1 MKSPRFKGKKSP
13 FIKLLEGW
21 HESLMNKTSMGL
33 IKISNFTSEPQVQDK
48 IIQAIQVWDIDV
60 VDDEQSQPIDKS
72 SDIPIIINLL
82 GVPKLYLNHRR
93 LSAKD
98 WSNKRSLEILIYIIL
113 KGWKNEY
120 PISLDAILRDFW
132 NPDADNIDRCK
143 KIRNT
148 LMTRVRKTFRGF
160 DEEMLIQSNG
170 SIQFNWNSKHFRL
183 DIDAFDMAISKGKEA
198 KNQNLNDDAT
208 RYFETA
214 FNLYNGDIAFGVDG
228 LWIESI
234 QTQFYN
240 DYIDT
245 IKSLLNLYESNKSN
259 NIISKAF
266 EIYPDDKQ
274 ILELSQ
280 NL

>member
-1 MKSPRFKGKKSP
+1 
-13 FIKLLEGW
+13 
-21 HESLMNKTSMGL
+21 
-33 IKISNFTSEPQVQDK
+33 
-48 IIQAIQVWDIDV
+48 
-60 VDDEQSQPIDKS
+60 
-72 SDIPIIINLL
+72 
-82 GVPKLYLNHRR
+82 LNHRR

-198 KNQNLNDDAT
+198 KNQNLNDDAI